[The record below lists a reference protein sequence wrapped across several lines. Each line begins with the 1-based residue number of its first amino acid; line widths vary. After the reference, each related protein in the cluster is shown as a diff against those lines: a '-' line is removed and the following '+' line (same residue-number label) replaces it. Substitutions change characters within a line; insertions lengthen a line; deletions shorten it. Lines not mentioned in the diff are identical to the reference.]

1 MKKALYLGFCL
12 VLAMGVG
19 CAITDYDLIV
29 DNDQVSNGQGTGVVN
44 TNGKALIM
52 SAGIATIWSDGTD
65 ELFSMVDQKANGDR
79 TLTTYNNFSTAGEP
93 TFRDD
98 LYCNPDWQGCSIFTA
113 PDPEVGD
120 VDSFDGTTNVN
131 CFGARSLSLL
141 LGTTRYYGECG
152 RAKMSLSDRIS
163 MANMGRITTVFGKE
177 GLLYDI
183 NRNTTSL
190 TLNNNA
196 GVSMNLPITG
206 DYSMF
211 VSENGRRQIT
221 LNATNPLGANVGRS
235 FADFLRTYGTSQT
248 DVTITYNG
256 ISSTFAM
263 GGEQMNASNV
273 LGFVNRKF

>member
-52 SAGIATIWSDGTD
+52 SAGVATIWSDGTD
-65 ELFSMVDQKANGDR
+65 ELFTMVDQKANGDR
-79 TLTTYNNFSTAGEP
+79 TLTTYNNFSTGGDP

-120 VDSFDGTTNVN
+120 VDSFDGTTNAN

-152 RAKMSLSDRIS
+152 RANVPMADRIAF
-163 MANMGRITTVFGKE
+163 MNQGQITTVLGKE
-177 GLLYDI
+177 GLLYNL
-183 NRNTTSL
+183 NRNVLSL
-190 TLNNNA
+190 TVNNNA
-196 GVSMNLPITG
+196 GVAMNLPITG
-206 DYSMF
+206 DYTMF
-211 VSENGRRQIT
+211 ISDKGRRQIS
-221 LNATNPLGANVGRS
+221 LNMTNPLGANVGRA

-256 ISSTFAM
+256 ISASFEM
-263 GGEQMNASNV
+263 GGEPMNASNV

>member
-29 DNDQVSNGQGTGVVN
+29 DNDQVSNGQGSGVIN
-44 TNGKALIM
+44 TNGKAKIM
-52 SAGIATIWSDGTD
+52 SAQFATIWSDGSD

-79 TLTTYNNFSTAGEP
+79 TLTTYNNFSTATEP
-93 TFRDD
+93 TFLDD

-120 VDSFDGTTNVN
+120 VDPFDGSTNVN
-131 CFGARSLSLL
+131 CSGVRSLSVLV
-141 LGTTRYYGECG
+141 GTTRYYGECG
-152 RAKMSLSDRIS
+152 RAKMNLSDRLS
-163 MANMGRITTVFGKE
+163 LANMGRIATQVGKE
-177 GLLYDI
+177 GLLYDL
-183 NRNTTSL
+183 NRSNFSMTM
-190 TLNNNA
+190 NNNA
-196 GVSMNLPITG
+196 GVAINLPITG

-211 VSENGRRQIT
+211 VTDSGRRQIS
-221 LNATNPLGANVGRS
+221 LNMQNPLGANVGRA

-248 DVTITYNG
+248 DVTISYNG
-256 ISSTFAM
+256 ISTTFEI
-263 GGEQMNASNV
+263 GGEPLNASNV